1 MSLYSRRKFLFAFGA
16 LLVSSACNFTPVYA
30 PDAASSKLA
39 GRISI
44 AEPKTRDQYNV
55 VRQLE
60 SRLGRGDPAPMTLN
74 FSVSNGA
81 AGLGTTATG
90 STTRIQ
96 RVGTLTY
103 TLKNSSTGA
112 TLSTGS
118 VRNFTGYSATS
129 NTAATLAS
137 ERAASERLMIIL
149 ADQLID
155 RLHALDPELLP

>member
-1 MSLYSRRKFLFAFGA
+1 MSLYNRRSFLIAGA
-16 LLVSSACNFTPVYA
+16 ALFLGSACNFSPVYA
-30 PDAASSKLA
+30 PGSASSKLA
-39 GRISI
+39 DRIAI
-44 AEPKTRDQYNV
+44 KDPKTKDEYNI
-55 VRQLE
+55 VRHLE
-60 SRLGRGDPAPMTLN
+60 SRLGRADPAPMTLS
-74 FSVSNGA
+74 FSVSKGS

-96 RVGTLTY
+96 QVGTLNY
-103 TLKNSSTGA
+103 SLKNASSGA
-112 TLSTGS
+112 TIASGS

-155 RLHALDPELLP
+155 RLHAIDPELLP